1 MKSKLQMLALLGAIF
16 CKTCLFASQSRPILS
31 MQGEAVQLVIDLG
44 GGSISDFRLG
54 EDGLNPLKWD
64 SWHFKPDSVLESP
77 LAPRSMGHFLCLDR
91 WGPATENEAEMGMG
105 WHGEASRSW
114 WSIRQ
119 APTHVDGRVQ
129 AQMAAT
135 LPLAGL
141 EVLRTIRLHDDQPIF
156 TVREEVKNTRHI
168 GRIYNIVQHP
178 TIGPPFLDEST
189 VVDANGTRGFMQ
201 ETPGLNFEKPE
212 VRWPDAL
219 KKDGTQVN
227 LRHLKDDAS
236 PAVVSFII
244 EDAYGWVTAIN
255 ASEQLLIGYLWPRAD
270 YPWFNVW
277 RHVVDGKPFARGLE
291 FGTTGLHQPGPVLVE
306 KGKIFDRHLFR
317 FIDAGQTQTFS
328 YANFL
333 IKIPQDFNGVES
345 VLYDGT
351 QIVILER
358 GRKEREMRMEVG
370 PLFVKDQ

>member
-1 MKSKLQMLALLGAIF
+1 MHITLLVATMF
-16 CKTCLFASQSRPILS
+16 CTTSLLASQNRPTLN
-31 MQGEAVQLVIDLG
+31 MNGEAAQLVVDLG
-44 GGSISDFRLG
+44 GGSISDFHLG
-54 EDGLNPLKWD
+54 EDGLNPLQWD
-64 SWHFKPDSVLESP
+64 SWDFEPDPSLEPP

-91 WGPATENEAEMGMG
+91 WGPATETETEMGMG

-114 WSIRQ
+114 WSVRM
-119 APTHVDGRVQ
+119 APTHADGRVQ

-141 EVLRTIRLHDDQPIF
+141 EVLRTIRLHDDQAIF
-156 TVREEVKNTRHI
+156 TVREDVTNTRHI

-178 TIGPPFLDEST
+178 TIGPPFLSEST
-189 VVDANGTRGFMQ
+189 IVDANGTRGFMQ
-201 ETPGLNFEKPE
+201 ETPGPDFEKPE

-219 KKDGTQVN
+219 KKDGTKVN
-227 LRHLKDDAS
+227 LRYLTDDAS
-236 PAVVSFII
+236 PAVVSYII
-244 EDAYGWVTAIN
+244 EEEYGWVTAIN
-255 ASEQLLIGYLWPRAD
+255 ASEQLLIGYLWPSAD
-270 YPWFNVW
+270 YPWFDAW
-277 RHVVDGKPFARGLE
+277 RHVADGKPFARGLE

-333 IKIPQDFNGVES
+333 MEIPQDFNGVDS

-351 QIVILER
+351 QIVVTER
-358 GRKEREMRMEVG
+358 GGKEREMTMKVG
-370 PLFVKDQ
+370 PLFVTAQ